1 MRLGRSTAT
10 AAVAAPG
17 ELARPRT
24 FSSSRLRRTLRGEKT
39 FGYVLMAPV
48 LVYLMLF
55 LLYPLILSVWFS
67 LSNASVEDPFSS
79 WAGLTNFTDLWN
91 NDSFRLALRNSF
103 IFTFGSEVGKI
114 LLGNTLA
121 FLLLRAFRGKKVIRA
136 LLVLPW
142 TLPVALTTL
151 GWLWMY
157 DPHFSVVNWM
167 FRTIGLGYHPNW
179 LGEPVPAMIAVMTAN
194 IWRGFPFAAIILLAG
209 MTSIPQD
216 IIDSAMVDGAGFL
229 RRFHYI
235 IVPMIAPI
243 LFIGLLF
250 DLVFTFTDLSVVYLL
265 THGGPENTTHILPTL
280 AFQNGINGGNL
291 AQGAA
296 ISLFMLPVLVVAVV
310 FMLRVLRR
318 REI

>member
-1 MRLGRSTAT
+1 M
-10 AAVAAPG
+10 
-17 ELARPRT
+17 
-24 FSSSRLRRTLRGEKT
+24 LRGEQA
-39 FGYVLMAPV
+39 FGYLLMTPV
-48 LVYLMLF
+48 LVYLAIF
-55 LLYPLILSVWFS
+55 LLYPLILSIWFS

-79 WAGLTNFTDLWN
+79 WAGLSNFTDVWN
-91 NDSFRLALRNSF
+91 NSAFRLALRNSF
-103 IFTFGSEVGKI
+103 VFTFGSEVGKI
-114 LLGNTLA
+114 ILGNILA
-121 FLLLRAFRGKKVIRA
+121 FLLLRNFKGKRTIRA

-157 DPHFSVVNWM
+157 DPHFSVVNWL
-167 FRTIGLGYHPNW
+167 FRNMGIGYHPNW
-179 LGEPVPAMIAVMTAN
+179 LGEPIPAMIAVMTAN

-216 IIDSAMVDGAGFL
+216 VIDSALVDGAGIL

-250 DLVFTFTDLSVVYLL
+250 DIVFTYTDLSVVYLL
-265 THGGPENTTHILPTL
+265 TKGGPENTTHILPTL

-296 ISLFMLPVLVVAVV
+296 ISLFMVPVLVFAVI
-310 FMLRVLRR
+310 FMLRLLRR

>member
-1 MRLGRSTAT
+1 MRLTGAKTP
-10 AAVAAPG
+10 AAVSG
-17 ELARPRT
+17 ITGARPHEGGRI
-24 FSSSRLRRTLRGEKT
+24 RRALRGEQA
-39 FGYVLMAPV
+39 FGYLLMTPV
-48 LVYLMLF
+48 LVYLALF
-55 LLYPLILSVWFS
+55 LLYPLLLSIWFS

-79 WAGLTNFTDLWN
+79 WAGLSNFSDVWQNPT
-91 NDSFRLALRNSF
+91 FRLALRNSF

-121 FLLLRAFRGKKVIRA
+121 FLLLRSFRGKRALRA

-151 GWLWMY
+151 GWLWMF
-157 DPHFSVVNWM
+157 DPHFSVVNWTM
-167 FRTIGLGYHPNW
+167 RHLGFGYHPNW
-179 LGEPVPAMIAVMTAN
+179 LGEPVPAMIAVMATN

-216 IIDSAMVDGAGFL
+216 IIDSALVDGAGFL

-235 IVPMIAPI
+235 IVPMILPI

-250 DLVFTFTDLSVVYLL
+250 DVVFTFTDLSVVYLL
-265 THGGPENTTHILPTL
+265 TRGGPENTTHILPTL

-296 ISLFMLPVLVVAVV
+296 ISLFMLPVLAVAVV
-310 FMLRVLRR
+310 FMLRLLRR
-318 REI
+318 REV